1 MVPKMVPRIAAAQGL
16 KSRSYPNEHRCK
28 NRQTTSDYW
37 FSDCSAI
44 ALIAKCFYKKIGSEV
59 SSIKVTLL
67 YARFFPLVVVSRI
80 NRRAHLAASAWC
92 RIMAPYITNLQNLF
106 RLQRFFRASMRRLR
120 LVGL

>member
-28 NRQTTSDYW
+28 NRQTPSDYW

-67 YARFFPLVVVSRI
+67 MLVSFLLLFSLGSTVVRI
-80 NRRAHLAASAWC
+80 L
-92 RIMAPYITNLQNLF
+92 P
-106 RLQRFFRASMRRLR
+106 RLHGVGLWHPILLTFKIFSVCKDFSRRLC
-120 LVGL
+120 GDCG